1 MQAPSDDSRDAEMA
15 AYERDPYD
23 YDVLSVET
31 DDRRVAIGEWGSDEG
46 YIEVDESA
54 TVKRW
59 RWE

>member
-1 MQAPSDDSRDAEMA
+1 MQADDQGRDVEME

-23 YDVLSVET
+23 YDVLAVET
-31 DDRRVAIGEWGSDEG
+31 EDRRARIGEWGSDEG
-46 YIEVDESA
+46 FIEVDQSA